1 MPEKELLN
9 EEMLQREAAA
19 LVRIVDQI
27 SILKDGSKIGWTGKL
42 AFSNEGKMKMRE
54 AAVKLL
60 LMSVGEDIDREGLID
75 TPNRVAR
82 MYEEIFGGY
91 SQDPEELLK
100 VTFDSDDGEGDKYG
114 SLVLV
119 KDIPLYSHCEHH
131 MVPFFGKAHVAYIPE
146 EKVVG
151 ISKIARLIDC
161 YAKRFQIQER
171 LTTQIANTLEK
182 FLNPKGV
189 AVVVEAEH
197 MCMTMR
203 GVRKPGAKT
212 VTSALKGVFLKE
224 VDARAEFYSL
234 IGLK

>member
-1 MPEKELLN
+1 MENLMDSHLINPIISDIEK
-9 EEMLQREAAA
+9 R
-19 LVRIVDQI
+19 
-27 SILKDGSKIGWTGKL
+27 KL
-42 AFSNEGKMKMRE
+42 A
-54 AAVKLL
+54 VQLL
-60 LMSVGEDIDREGLID
+60 LSSVGEDIYREGLQE

-82 MYEEIFGGY
+82 KYEEIFGGY
-91 SQDPEELLK
+91 DQDPEQLLK
-100 VTFDSDDGEGDKYG
+100 VTFDSDDDEGDKYG

-119 KDIPLYSHCEHH
+119 KDIPLFSHCEHH

-146 EKVVG
+146 DKVVG

-171 LTTQIANTLEK
+171 LTTQVANTLEK

-203 GVRKPGAKT
+203 GVKKPGAKT
-212 VTSALKGVFLKE
+212 ITSALTGVFLKE

>member
-1 MPEKELLN
+1 MENLMDKHLVDSVYISN
-9 EEMLQREAAA
+9 EEKRA
-19 LVRIVDQI
+19 L
-27 SILKDGSKIGWTGKL
+27 
-42 AFSNEGKMKMRE
+42 
-54 AAVKLL
+54 AVQLL
-60 LMSVGEDIDREGLID
+60 LSSVGEDIYREGLLD
-75 TPNRVAR
+75 TPSRVAR

-91 SQDPEELLK
+91 KQDPEKLLT
-100 VTFDSDDGEGDKYG
+100 VTFDSDDDEGDKYG

-161 YAKRFQIQER
+161 FSRRLQIQER
-171 LTTQIANTLEK
+171 LTTQVANALEK

-189 AVVVEAEH
+189 AVVIEAEH

-203 GVRKPGAKT
+203 GVRKPGART
-212 VTSALKGVFLKE
+212 VTSTLKGVFLKE

>member
-1 MPEKELLN
+1 MENLMDKHLVDSVYISDEEK
-9 EEMLQREAAA
+9 RA
-19 LVRIVDQI
+19 L
-27 SILKDGSKIGWTGKL
+27 
-42 AFSNEGKMKMRE
+42 
-54 AAVKLL
+54 AVQLL
-60 LMSVGEDIDREGLID
+60 LSAVGEDIYREGLLD
-75 TPNRVAR
+75 TPSRVAR

-91 SQDPEELLK
+91 KQDPEKLLT
-100 VTFDSDDGEGDKYG
+100 VTFDSDDDEGAKYG

-161 YAKRFQIQER
+161 YSHRLQIQER
-171 LTTQIANTLEK
+171 LTTQVANTLEK
-182 FLNPKGV
+182 FLNPQGV
-189 AVVVEAEH
+189 AVVIEAEH

-203 GVRKPGAKT
+203 GVRKPGART
-212 VTSALKGVFLKE
+212 VTSTLKGVFLKE

>member
-1 MPEKELLN
+1 MENL
-9 EEMLQREAAA
+9 MDRH
-19 LVRIVDQI
+19 LVDSVYI
-27 SILKDGSKIGWTGKL
+27 SDEDKRKL
-42 AFSNEGKMKMRE
+42 A
-54 AAVKLL
+54 VQLL
-60 LMSVGEDIDREGLID
+60 LSSVGEDIYREGLLD
-75 TPNRVAR
+75 TPDRVAR
-82 MYEEIFGGY
+82 MYDEIFGGY
-91 SQDPEELLK
+91 KQDPEKLLT
-100 VTFDSDDGEGDKYG
+100 VTFDSDDDEGDKYG

-161 YAKRFQIQER
+161 YSHRLQIQER
-171 LTTQIANTLEK
+171 LTTQVANTLEK

-189 AVVVEAEH
+189 AVVIEAEH

-203 GVRKPGAKT
+203 GVRKPGART
-212 VTSALKGVFLKE
+212 VTSTLKGVFLKE

>member
-1 MPEKELLN
+1 MENLMDKHLVDSVYISDEEK
-9 EEMLQREAAA
+9 RA
-19 LVRIVDQI
+19 L
-27 SILKDGSKIGWTGKL
+27 
-42 AFSNEGKMKMRE
+42 
-54 AAVKLL
+54 AVQLL
-60 LMSVGEDIDREGLID
+60 LSSVGEDIYREGLLD
-75 TPNRVAR
+75 TPSRVAR

-91 SQDPEELLK
+91 KQDPEKLLT
-100 VTFDSDDGEGDKYG
+100 VTFDSDDDEGDKYG

-161 YAKRFQIQER
+161 FSHRLQIQER
-171 LTTQIANTLEK
+171 LTTQVANALEK

-189 AVVVEAEH
+189 AVVIEAEH

-203 GVRKPGAKT
+203 GVRKPGART
-212 VTSALKGVFLKE
+212 VTSTLKGVFLKV

>member
-1 MPEKELLN
+1 MDRHLINPTISDMEK
-9 EEMLQREAAA
+9 R
-19 LVRIVDQI
+19 
-27 SILKDGSKIGWTGKL
+27 KL
-42 AFSNEGKMKMRE
+42 A
-54 AAVKLL
+54 VQLL
-60 LMSVGEDIDREGLID
+60 LSSVGEDIYREGLQD

-91 SQDPEELLK
+91 DQDPEQLLK
-100 VTFDSDDGEGDKYG
+100 VTFDSDDDEGDKYG

-119 KDIPLYSHCEHH
+119 KDIPIYSHCEHH

-146 EKVVG
+146 DKVVG

-161 YAKRFQIQER
+161 YSHRLQIQER
-171 LTTQIANTLEK
+171 LTTQVANTLEK

-189 AVVVEAEH
+189 AVVIEAEH

-203 GVRKPGAKT
+203 GVRKPGART
-212 VTSALKGVFLKE
+212 VTSTLKGVFLKE

>member
-1 MPEKELLN
+1 MENLMDKHLVDSVYISDEEK
-9 EEMLQREAAA
+9 RA
-19 LVRIVDQI
+19 L
-27 SILKDGSKIGWTGKL
+27 
-42 AFSNEGKMKMRE
+42 
-54 AAVKLL
+54 AVQLL
-60 LMSVGEDIDREGLID
+60 LSSVGEDIYREGLLD
-75 TPNRVAR
+75 TPSRVAR

-91 SQDPEELLK
+91 KQDPEKLLT
-100 VTFDSDDGEGDKYG
+100 VTFDSDDDEGDKYG

-161 YAKRFQIQER
+161 FSHRLQIQER
-171 LTTQIANTLEK
+171 LTTQVANALEK

-189 AVVVEAEH
+189 AVVIEAEH

-203 GVRKPGAKT
+203 GVRKPGART
-212 VTSALKGVFLKE
+212 VTSTLKGVFLKE